1 MATNCDACGHRSN
14 EVKAGCGI
22 EQKGR
27 RIEVKVRS
35 REDFSRDV
43 LKVRAFILNCHF
55 CQSLMLSII
64 HRTFHSYFLFCA
76 VYASNGPFHI

>member
-43 LKVRAFILNCHF
+43 LKVRAFILI
-55 CQSLMLSII
+55 SDILL
-64 HRTFHSYFLFCA
+64 T
-76 VYASNGPFHI
+76 ASSVTH